1 MCNARYFGLSIL
13 ALALVSAGAFRA
25 ADKDDPKY
33 TIKEVM
39 KMAHTVEKG
48 STDPNLFQK
57 VAEGKATKDE
67 KAKLLELYS
76 ALPANKPPKGE
87 ADEWKKTTSGMVT
100 AVKAVVDGKENA
112 EKDLKKAVACMD
124 CHKAFRPA
132 PK

>member
-1 MCNARYFGLSIL
+1 MRTATYFGLAVL
-13 ALALVSAGAFRA
+13 ALAVASAGVFRA

-48 STDPNLFQK
+48 SKDPNLFQK
-57 VAEGKATKDE
+57 VADGKATKEE

-76 ALPANKPPKGE
+76 ALPANKPPKGD
-87 ADEWKKTTSGMVT
+87 ADAWKRSTTEIVT
-100 AVKAVVDGKENA
+100 AAKAVVDGKEDA
-112 EKDLKKAVACMD
+112 EKNLKKAIACMD
-124 CHKAFRPA
+124 CHKAYRPA